1 MCSRTQV
8 TLVSQEGSWC
18 ASPRTVRQGVPGL
31 LGQPCR
37 AAWAFLVSHG
47 RVHPPVQKTRVQP
60 PSWEDPLE
68 KDMAT
73 HSSILAWRTP
83 WTEDTG
89 GLQSVGLQ
97 RVRHDGATNTL
108 TLGRPCSTRLSR
120 HPGSRDLSSLSPWDL
135 ALVGM
140 DRGTQDHVHGLGATR
155 ESRKGG
161 KVSSLEDQNSKIYIC
176 FIILARI

>member
-37 AAWAFLVSHG
+37 AAWAFLVSDG

-120 HPGSRDLSSLSPWDL
+120 HPGPRDLSSLLSLGPCPCW
-135 ALVGM
+135 
-140 DRGTQDHVHGLGATR
+140 HGPRT
-155 ESRKGG
+155 
-161 KVSSLEDQNSKIYIC
+161 
-176 FIILARI
+176 